1 MASVR
6 PYRQGPSSRLLSGH
20 ILRPKRVSPP
30 TQHRQMLT
38 CCLEPIDAE
47 LSKKLAEELKLES
60 GMDGGIEIP
69 STVTDYLENGPFK
82 VNFPPRFWKNGG
94 IEM

>member
-6 PYRQGPSSRLLSGH
+6 PSRQGHSSRLPSVH
-20 ILRPKRVSPP
+20 ILRPKRVA
-30 TQHRQMLT
+30 TQAQGWPVLT
-38 CCLEPIDAE
+38 CCIEPIDAE
-47 LSKKLAEELKLES
+47 LSKKLTEELKLES

-82 VNFPPRFWKNGG
+82 VRSPSLLEEWTN
-94 IEM
+94 

>member
-1 MASVR
+1 V
-6 PYRQGPSSRLLSGH
+6 H
-20 ILRPKRVSPP
+20 ILPPKRVAP
-30 TQHRQMLT
+30 QGQGCRVLT
-38 CCLEPIDAE
+38 CCIEPIDAE

-82 VNFPPRFWKNGG
+82 VRSLSLL
-94 IEM
+94 EE

>member
-1 MASVR
+1 V
-6 PYRQGPSSRLLSGH
+6 
-20 ILRPKRVSPP
+20 
-30 TQHRQMLT
+30 LT
-38 CCLEPIDAE
+38 HCVEPIDAE

-82 VNFPPRFWKNGG
+82 VLSPLASGG
-94 IEM
+94 MGELTCRSLTTLETAKSQ